1 LKLLDGWI
9 VDVQDV
15 LTTAEDLFFFWASHG
30 RWHRQSNFSTVA
42 SLYSLCKL
50 SCNPPGFLKFS
61 RGKERN
67 IKRLLD
73 PFRSVYFCWYYTFSK
88 IKKMGAT
95 LDIYT
100 QQIKDSL
107 GEIHLT
113 VSDEGDSRNHQ
124 KMASAV
130 VVFHFFSKVWI
141 SFSFFPIHSFL
152 LVSHV
157 STRFRLTTGVWMYV
171 CVVVYTHTH
180 ILQSLRNVCWLPVF

>member
-1 LKLLDGWI
+1 MSKTFSPPWRI
-9 VDVQDV
+9 CY
-15 LTTAEDLFFFWASHG
+15 FFWASHG

-124 KMASAV
+124 KNGIRCCRFS
-130 VVFHFFSKVWI
+130 FFFESLNFFFFFPHLSLSI
-141 SFSFFPIHSFL
+141 SFS
-152 LVSHV
+152 
-157 STRFRLTTGVWMYV
+157 RL
-171 CVVVYTHTH
+171 HK
-180 ILQSLRNVCWLPVF
+180 I